1 MNRRGYPKPPDLKL
15 EPRIVPG
22 TERAISATE
31 MRRTLAR
38 QRKPVT
44 PNAKD
49 SARPVRWLKAGGIN
63 KTGTRSRHGKRVND
77 AA

>member
-22 TERAISATE
+22 TERDISATE
-31 MRRTLAR
+31 LRRTLAR
-38 QRKPVT
+38 QRRAVT

-49 SARPVRWLKAGGIN
+49 TARPVRWLKAGGIN
-63 KTGTRSRHGKRVND
+63 KPGTRSRHGERVHD